1 MAVFWWLVSEIWR
14 APHKWEQGCDSQH
27 IAHLVCLSQQLPIS
41 SSSFFLFLILFLRN
55 ASKWPMQKKS
65 FFKIFS
71 PPLNFSRSE
80 RGMLELKQ
88 NSLDTWTWMNG
99 RGLLLLLSLSRLRVF
114 TWREAVESTEWQT
127 KPDDR
132 LIGKMFRRIE
142 RENSHIAPAAAASA
156 SRHSTRLRMFALS
169 VCRMLHRTSDDV
181 NEIRLISIVRRH
193 RRRQVM
199 RNALKSPFDFV
210 LFLSMDA
217 IRNWW
222 T

>member
-1 MAVFWWLVSEIWR
+1 
-14 APHKWEQGCDSQH
+14 
-27 IAHLVCLSQQLPIS
+27 
-41 SSSFFLFLILFLRN
+41 
-55 ASKWPMQKKS
+55 
-65 FFKIFS
+65 
-71 PPLNFSRSE
+71 
-80 RGMLELKQ
+80 
-88 NSLDTWTWMNG
+88 MNG

-193 RRRQVM
+193 RRQVM
-199 RNALKSPFDFV
+199 RNALKSPFDFFFFCRWTPFV
-210 LFLSMDA
+210 IDGHSCHLIADVTCCYLSM
-217 IRNWW
+217 RLYHTWRSHL
-222 T
+222 